1 MMAVMHDRIVI
12 TTGARLHF
20 GFFAHR
26 PPVPETD
33 PGSSIAGSLE
43 QTNYGGIGLMI
54 DSPSYVVAASKSDR
68 DRSAYLQADTSGA
81 ERVLRIV
88 ADYRRACPTERLPP
102 PCAIEV
108 RQAIPSH
115 SGLGSGTQLAMAVAQ
130 ALALLAG
137 DGQVDAVTLARRA
150 GRGKRSAIGI
160 HGFARGGFLVDG
172 GKRSDDEIGRLVA
185 RADFP
190 DDWRWL
196 LVAPIDKSGTGLSG
210 QEEIHVLEQLP
221 RIPLTLTERLCR
233 LALLEMLPAIEARD
247 CDWFG
252 EALYEFGQSVG
263 NYFRPVQGGRYADPR
278 MAALVEW
285 LRAEGVRGVAQ
296 TSWGPT
302 IAASCRDASGA
313 NALKDRVLADDRWQ
327 GCQAQIACPLNTGA
341 AIQL

>member
-1 MMAVMHDRIVI
+1 MAVMHDRIVI

-26 PPVPETD
+26 PPGTETD
-33 PGSSIAGSLE
+33 TGSSTAGALE
-43 QTNYGGIGLMI
+43 QANYGGIGLMI
-54 DSPSYVVAASKSDR
+54 DSPSFVVAVSKSDR
-68 DRSAYLQADTSGA
+68 DRSDWLLPGTSG
-81 ERVLRIV
+81 EGRVNRIV
-88 ADYRRACPTERLPP
+88 AHYRRTCPRERLPP

-115 SGLGSGTQLAMAVAQ
+115 SGLGSGTQLAMTVAQ

-172 GKRSDDEIGRLVA
+172 GKHSEDEIGRLVA
-185 RADFP
+185 RAEFSDG
-190 DDWRWL
+190 WRWL
-196 LVAPIDKSGTGLSG
+196 LVAPADKSGTGLSG
-210 QEEIHVLEQLP
+210 QEEVEALEQLP
-221 RIPLTLTERLCR
+221 RIPRSLTERLCH
-233 LALLEMLPAIEARD
+233 LALLEMLPAIGACD

-252 EALYEFGQSVG
+252 EALYEFGRSVG
-263 NYFRPVQGGRYADPR
+263 DYFRPVQGGRYADPR
-278 MAALVEW
+278 MAALVDW
-285 LRAEGVRGVAQ
+285 LRGEGVRGVAQ

-302 IAASCRDASGA
+302 IAACCHDASRA
-313 NALKDRVLADDRWQ
+313 NALKDRILADDRWQ
-327 GCQAQIACPLNTGA
+327 GCQAQIVRPLNTGA